1 MTRVFAPQ
9 RWMQLAR
16 CGCGTVKKTCA
27 PGGAAKAGNSLSDRQ
42 EEQAAGWRMDIGD
55 EPGVLVLA
63 GEIDFSVTPA
73 VRERLLQLTEKIP
86 GDIVLDMADL
96 SYIDSS
102 GLALLL
108 ETRRQMQENG
118 RSVRIRSIAPQ
129 VRKLLQLTQLGELFG
144 LSDEA

>member
-1 MTRVFAPQ
+1 MRAGGKDM
-9 RWMQLAR
+9 R
-16 CGCGTVKKTCA
+16 
-27 PGGAAKAGNSLSDRQ
+27 PGGAAKAGNVLSDK
-42 EEQAAGWRMDIGD
+42 EKGQAAGWRIDKGD
-55 EPGVLVLA
+55 APGVLVLA

-73 VRERLLQLTEKIP
+73 VRERLLQLMEKIL

-144 LSDEA
+144 LPEEA